1 MEADRVR
8 DVPKRRR
15 RIVDAECVGEIQ
27 TAELPGLG
35 SRLHKLRRD
44 GRLDHRPRPM
54 PAGAAQLQVGA
65 GECAVAARREQELEH
80 LPRRTVD
87 RDPRLD
93 VRAEHP
99 QQPVAIQRL
108 QRLRFVAP
116 NRQRVVSEHPS
127 LLRGRET
134 PAKIGG
140 KRTRRQLPVE
150 TAQSRD
156 QRGIQAVLNRGLRL
170 LRYIDVGDEG
180 AAGGTSG
187 NVRLDRLACAADTAR
202 PPNGSRMA
210 RHVRRALIRIAV
222 GWMQDIGNPPTR
234 EDSAHRDCRQYSET
248 RYATAPDS
256 AARPVLAHKEGG
268 GARGPAPGP
277 RTARPGRRGAGLW
290 GPR

>member
-35 SRLHKLRRD
+35 SRLNKLRRD

-127 LLRGRET
+127 LLRGREN
-134 PAKIGG
+134 A
-140 KRTRRQLPVE
+140 RENRRQAHSPPV
-150 TAQSRD
+150 ASRNGAIP
-156 QRGIQAVLNRGLRL
+156 RSTWNSGCPEPRPASAPIHRRRSHGAAGIQAGM
-170 LRYIDVGDEG
+170 
-180 AAGGTSG
+180 
-187 NVRLDRLACAADTAR
+187 TAR
-202 PPNGSRMA
+202 P
-210 RHVRRALIRIAV
+210 
-222 GWMQDIGNPPTR
+222 
-234 EDSAHRDCRQYSET
+234 E
-248 RYATAPDS
+248 
-256 AARPVLAHKEGG
+256 
-268 GARGPAPGP
+268 PAPPIRRSANQAG
-277 RTARPGRRGAGLW
+277 RPDRPPW
-290 GPR
+290 